1 MRKLLLGLA
10 AVAAIASPLAVAG
23 SASAAASG
31 TGTGTYTAYAVSD
44 TTYNHDG
51 TASYTCNADGSI
63 AVSLQG
69 DETAGVGDGHGTGT
83 IVDNVLTVT
92 AVRTGDAYSYSYA
105 GNINPTTGAWTMTAY
120 NDEALQTGVTG
131 GGQLNGIPDCTVDAV
146 KPVGNHGEYVSGAV
160 KAGLKGQALKDI
172 AKNVALVGQYPY

>member
-23 SASAAASG
+23 SASAAASDI
-31 TGTGTYTAYAVSD
+31 GTYTAYAVSD

-51 TASYTCNADGSI
+51 TASYTCNADGSV

-83 IVDNVLTVT
+83 ITGSVLAMT
-92 AVRTGDAYSYSYA
+92 AVRTGDDYRYSFA

-131 GGQLNGIPDCTVDAV
+131 GGQSNGIPDCIADVGAP
-146 KPVGNHGEYVSGAV
+146 KGNHGEYVSGAV

-172 AKNVALVGQYPY
+172 AKDVTRVGPYKG